1 VIDTRLSEWQGQD
14 ADVWRTAWDVPR
26 VEFYERLGSTNDRAL
41 ELAVLP
47 KNAFA
52 VVIAEEQTAGRG
64 RRGAPWHSPPG
75 SGLWMSVVLPWSQPK
90 PHVTLLVG
98 IAVAEAIEE
107 ATGGLRVGIK
117 WPNDLVRGR
126 KKIAGV
132 LCESAGNAVVAGM
145 GVNLRPLESAPP
157 DVAQR
162 ATSLEE
168 ESGKSVSPSKLAWL
182 IVTTLRRL
190 ALDGSGL
197 DSAVQADLGARDV
210 LLGASV
216 DTDEHG
222 PGIAR
227 GIDRSG
233 SLVLERPDGSRVR
246 VVAGSVRPQ

>member
-1 VIDTRLSEWQGQD
+1 MSGTRLSQWQSED
-14 ADVWRTAWDVPR
+14 AGVWRVAWDVPR
-26 VEFYERLGSTNDRAL
+26 VEFYDRIGSTNDRAL
-41 ELAVLP
+41 QLAGLP

-64 RRGAPWHSPPG
+64 RRGATWHSPPG
-75 SGLWMSVVLPWSQPK
+75 SGLWMSVVLPWSQAK

-132 LCESAGNAVVAGM
+132 LCESAGSAVVAGM
-145 GVNLRPLESAPP
+145 GVNLRPLATAPQ

-168 ESGKSVSPSKLAWL
+168 ESGKSCSPSRLAWL
-182 IVTTLRRL
+182 IVTALRRR
-190 ALDGSGL
+190 AVDGLGL
-197 DSAVQADLGARDV
+197 DPDVQADLCARDV
-210 LLGASV
+210 LLGTAV

-227 GIDRSG
+227 GIEPSG
-233 SLVLERPDGSRVR
+233 SLLLERPDGSRVR